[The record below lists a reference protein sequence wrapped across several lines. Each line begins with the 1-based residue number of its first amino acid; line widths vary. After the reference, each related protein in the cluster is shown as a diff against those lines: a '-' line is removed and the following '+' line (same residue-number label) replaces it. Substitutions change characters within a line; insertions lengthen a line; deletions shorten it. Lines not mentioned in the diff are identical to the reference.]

1 MKHYLSEVR
10 DVLESVDATQDG
22 LKSAEAG
29 ERLQKNGPNKL
40 REPKKVS
47 LFVRF
52 LKQLADPMIIIL
64 IVAAAVSAVIAV
76 LEKRASR
83 T

>member
-29 ERLQKNGPNKL
+29 ERLQK
-40 REPKKVS
+40 RSE
-47 LFVRF
+47 
-52 LKQLADPMIIIL
+52 Q
-64 IVAAAVSAVIAV
+64 
-76 LEKRASR
+76 ASGA
-83 T
+83 

>member
-40 REPKKVS
+40 GSLKKFLCLSGFSNS
-47 LFVRF
+47 LPTR
-52 LKQLADPMIIIL
+52 
-64 IVAAAVSAVIAV
+64 
-76 LEKRASR
+76 
-83 T
+83 

>member
-40 REPKKVS
+40 REPKKFLCLSGFSNS
-47 LFVRF
+47 LPTR
-52 LKQLADPMIIIL
+52 
-64 IVAAAVSAVIAV
+64 
-76 LEKRASR
+76 
-83 T
+83 

>member
-29 ERLQKNGPNKL
+29 R
-40 REPKKVS
+40 
-47 LFVRF
+47 
-52 LKQLADPMIIIL
+52 
-64 IVAAAVSAVIAV
+64 AAAK
-76 LEKRASR
+76 KRSEQASGA
-83 T
+83 

>member
-29 ERLQKNGPNKL
+29 ERLQKTVRTSFGSL
-40 REPKKVS
+40 KKFLCLSGFSNS
-47 LFVRF
+47 LPTR
-52 LKQLADPMIIIL
+52 
-64 IVAAAVSAVIAV
+64 
-76 LEKRASR
+76 
-83 T
+83 